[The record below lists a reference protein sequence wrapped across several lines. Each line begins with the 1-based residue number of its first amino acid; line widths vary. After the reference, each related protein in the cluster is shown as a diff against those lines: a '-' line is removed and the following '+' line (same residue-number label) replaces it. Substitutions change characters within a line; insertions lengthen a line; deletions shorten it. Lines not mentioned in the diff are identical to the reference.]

1 MDQDEPTPGEPPT
14 VPPSL
19 AQRRELTQS
28 VRFDRQP
35 DGHFRAVLVDKPPK
49 SLAEIMTGLLRGL
62 PPAVRDASLSPPP
75 ESPPVDSPMG
85 EEVAGQM
92 STPSSA
98 HAERVSSPDSER
110 MSSPDASRRG
120 FHIDGRDLRRA
131 KKAAARARLAG
142 GAQRVMGAG
151 ASDETGGFDDA
162 DGLEEGEV
170 FSGTSESPRS
180 GSGGGTSKSPRPYYG
195 FRAFK
200 SPRSGPGSGS
210 GPSPEAM
217 EGVEYLVTGGK
228 KYMPH
233 EGMPEWYQQVT
244 ALEERE
250 LKKRRP
256 QEIIAL
262 EALKTCITRCEDV
275 EKKRD
280 HGALQQLHEEL
291 RNHVHKAEVT
301 LRMERAKTKVSRILT
316 TQNGLPRIFSGDGG
330 LPHDLK
336 ADAFQL
342 YSRWW
347 CGNFDQDLLR
357 GIIIKKGKD
366 RNGDRIDPEYRKLYP
381 TTAKFY
387 GDDGFVLGQW
397 WPTQLCAVR
406 DGAHGAAQGG
416 KFIHLDL
423 ACTTL
428 AHSLDCRHLR

>member
-1 MDQDEPTPGEPPT
+1 MDQDEPTTPEEPPT
-14 VPPSL
+14 VPPPL

-35 DGHFRAVLVDKPPK
+35 DGHFRAVLVNKPPK
-49 SLAEIMTGLLRGL
+49 SLAEIMSGLLRGL
-62 PPAVRDASLSPPP
+62 PPAVRDASLSPP
-75 ESPPVDSPMG
+75 VDSPMS
-85 EEVAGQM
+85 EEAAEQM
-92 STPSSA
+92 GTPSSV
-98 HAERVSSPDSER
+98 HVERVSSPDV
-110 MSSPDASRRG
+110 PRRG
-120 FHIDGRDLRRA
+120 FHIGGQDLRRA
-131 KKAAARARLAG
+131 KKIAARARLAG
-142 GAQRVMGAG
+142 GAQRVMGSG
-151 ASDETGGFDDA
+151 ASDETGQFDDA

-180 GSGGGTSKSPRPYYG
+180 GSGGGTSKSPRSGSGEGTSKSHRPYSG

-200 SPRSGPGSGS
+200 SPRPGPGPGSG
-210 GPSPEAM
+210 PSSETM
-217 EGVEYLVTGGK
+217 EGVEYPVTGGK
-228 KYMPH
+228 KYLPH

-262 EALKTCITRCEDV
+262 EALKTCITRCEDADN
-275 EKKRD
+275 KGD

-301 LRMERAKTKVSRILT
+301 LRMDRAKTKVSRILT
-316 TQNGLPRIFSGDGG
+316 TQNGLPRIFSGNGG

-336 ADAFQL
+336 ADSFQL

>member
-1 MDQDEPTPGEPPT
+1 MDQDKPTPGEPPT

-35 DGHFRAVLVDKPPK
+35 DGHFRAVLVDKPPM
-49 SLAEIMTGLLRGL
+49 SLAEVMSGLLKDL

-85 EEVAGQM
+85 EAAGQM
-92 STPSSA
+92 GTSFSA
-98 HAERVSSPDSER
+98 SVERL
-110 MSSPDASRRG
+110 SSPDASRRG
-120 FHIDGRDLRRA
+120 VHIDGRDLRRA
-131 KKAAARARLAG
+131 KKIAARAQLAG
-142 GAQRVMGAG
+142 GTQRVKGAG
-151 ASDETGGFDDA
+151 ASGKAGETGGVDDA
-162 DGLEEGEV
+162 NEAEEGEV
-170 FSGTSESPRS
+170 FGSTSEAPRFSSGFGTSKSPRS
-180 GSGGGTSKSPRPYYG
+180 GSGFSASKSPRSY
-195 FRAFK
+195 
-200 SPRSGPGSGS
+200 SDSGS
-210 GPSPEAM
+210 DPSPEAM
-217 EGVEYLVTGGK
+217 KGVEYPVTGDK
-228 KYMPH
+228 KYVPY

-262 EALKTCITRCEDV
+262 EALKTCITRCEDAG
-275 EKKRD
+275 KRRD
-280 HGALQQLHEEL
+280 PGALQQLHEEL

-301 LRMERAKTKVSRILT
+301 LRMDRPKAKVSRILT
-316 TQNGLPRIFSGDGG
+316 TQNGLPRIFSGHGG
-330 LPHDLK
+330 FSHDLK
-336 ADAFQL
+336 ADAFQV

-347 CGNFDQDLLR
+347 RGNFDQDLLR
-357 GIIIKKGKD
+357 GIVIKKGKD
-366 RNGDRIDPEYRKLYP
+366 RNGDRIDPGYRKLYP

-423 ACTTL
+423 TCTTL

>member
-1 MDQDEPTPGEPPT
+1 MDQDKPTPGEPPT

-49 SLAEIMTGLLRGL
+49 SLADIMSGLLRGL

-85 EEVAGQM
+85 EVAGQM
-92 STPSSA
+92 GMPSSA
-98 HAERVSSPDSER
+98 HVERV
-110 MSSPDASRRG
+110 SSPDASRRG

-131 KKAAARARLAG
+131 KKTAARARLAG
-142 GAQRVMGAG
+142 GAQRVMGSG
-151 ASDETGGFDDA
+151 TSDETGLFDDS

-170 FSGTSESPRS
+170 FSGTSESPRF
-180 GSGGGTSKSPRPYYG
+180 GSGGGTSKSPR
-195 FRAFK
+195 
-200 SPRSGPGSGS
+200 SGRGSGS
-210 GPSPEAM
+210 DPSSEAM
-217 EGVEYLVTGGK
+217 EGVEYPVTGGK

-262 EALKTCITRCEDV
+262 EALKTCITRCEDA
-275 EKKRD
+275 ENKRD

-301 LRMERAKTKVSRILT
+301 LRMDRAKIKVSRILT
-316 TQNGLPRIFSGDGG
+316 TQNGLPRIFSGHGG

-366 RNGDRIDPEYRKLYP
+366 RNGDSIDPEYRKLYP

>member
-1 MDQDEPTPGEPPT
+1 

-35 DGHFRAVLVDKPPK
+35 DGHFRAVLVNKPPN
-49 SLAEIMTGLLRGL
+49 SLAEIMSGLLRGL
-62 PPAVRDASLSPPP
+62 PPAVRDASLSPAP
-75 ESPPVDSPMG
+75 ESPPVDSPMS
-85 EEVAGQM
+85 EEAAEQM
-92 STPSSA
+92 GTPPSA
-98 HAERVSSPDSER
+98 HVERVSSPDV
-110 MSSPDASRRG
+110 SRRG
-120 FHIDGRDLRRA
+120 FHIGGQDLRRA
-131 KKAAARARLAG
+131 KKIAARARLAG
-142 GAQRVMGAG
+142 GAQRVMGSG
-151 ASDETGGFDDA
+151 ALDETGQFDDA

-170 FSGTSESPRS
+170 FSGTSVSPRS
-180 GSGGGTSKSPRPYYG
+180 GSGEGISKSHRPYSG

-200 SPRSGPGSGS
+200 SPRPGPGSDS
-210 GPSPEAM
+210 DPSPEVM
-217 EGVEYLVTGGK
+217 EGVEYPVTGGK

-262 EALKTCITRCEDV
+262 EALKTCITRCEDA

-301 LRMERAKTKVSRILT
+301 LRMDRAKTKVSRILT
-316 TQNGLPRIFSGDGG
+316 TQNGLPRIFSGNGG

>member
-1 MDQDEPTPGEPPT
+1 MDQDEPTPEKPPT
-14 VPPSL
+14 ATPSL

-35 DGHFRAVLVDKPPK
+35 DGHFRAVLVDEPPM
-49 SLAEIMTGLLRGL
+49 SLAEVMSGLLKDL

-75 ESPPVDSPMG
+75 ESLPVDSPMA
-85 EEVAGQM
+85 EAAEYVSA
-92 STPSSA
+92 SSSA
-98 HAERVSSPDSER
+98 SAERVA
-110 MSSPDASRRG
+110 SPDAARRRV
-120 FHIDGRDLRRA
+120 HIDGRDLRRA
-131 KKAAARARLAG
+131 KKIAARAQLAG
-142 GAQRVMGAG
+142 GTQRVKGAG
-151 ASDETGGFDDA
+151 VTGGDD
-162 DGLEEGEV
+162 DTDEPEEGEV
-170 FSGTSESPRS
+170 FGGTSESSHS
-180 GSGGGTSKSPRPYYG
+180 GTGFSTSKSPR
-195 FRAFK
+195 
-200 SPRSGPGSGS
+200 SCSGS
-210 GPSPEAM
+210 EAM
-217 EGVEYLVTGGK
+217 EGVEYPVTGDR
-228 KYMPH
+228 KYVPH

-244 ALEERE
+244 ALDERE

-262 EALKTCITRCEDV
+262 EALKTCITRCEDA

-280 HGALQQLHEEL
+280 PGALQKLHEEL

-301 LRMERAKTKVSRILT
+301 LRMDRAKAKVSRILT
-316 TQNGLPRIFSGDGG
+316 TQNGLPRIFSGHGEF
-330 LPHDLK
+330 PHDLK
-336 ADAFQL
+336 ADAFQV
-342 YSRWW
+342 YSRCW

-366 RNGDRIDPEYRKLYP
+366 RNGDKIDPEYRKLYP

-416 KFIHLDL
+416 KLIHLDL
-423 ACTTL
+423 TCTTL